1 MHRITDADRE
11 AAKAL
16 REILADVSGF
26 WHHSTDDSAL
36 CRALA
41 RHRIEAEERLMGKLT
56 PLMKTAIPANDGE
69 SEERPGAKAESFG
82 PNRVDRLAI

>member
-11 AAKAL
+11 AANAL

-26 WHHSTDDSAL
+26 WHNGGDESAL

-41 RHRIEAEERLMGKLT
+41 RHRAEAEERLMEKLT
-56 PLMKTAIPANDGE
+56 PMIKTAFAKKDGRARAVPRID
-69 SEERPGAKAESFG
+69 SDAAALP
-82 PNRVDRLAI
+82 DRLAI

>member
-1 MHRITDADRE
+1 MNRITDADRE
-11 AAKAL
+11 AARAL
-16 REILADVSGF
+16 REILADASGF
-26 WHHSTDDSAL
+26 WHHSHDDSAL

-56 PLMKTAIPANDGE
+56 PLMKTAVPANDAE
-69 SEERPGAKAESFG
+69 HRERGAKGETFG